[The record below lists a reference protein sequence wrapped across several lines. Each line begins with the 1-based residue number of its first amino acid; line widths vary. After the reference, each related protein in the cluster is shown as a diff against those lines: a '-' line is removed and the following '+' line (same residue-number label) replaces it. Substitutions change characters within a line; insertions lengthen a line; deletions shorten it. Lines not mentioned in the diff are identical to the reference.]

1 MKIRQIPRLIYSKS
15 HDWKHIVNSQTPLVI
30 EGLAKDWPALAN
42 DERRWSNLELLNNR
56 ISADRFVRVEVGKSY
71 MDPNVVV
78 SEVSMREYLSLLK
91 SSEDHTKSPFYLAQY
106 ELKNI
111 PEMYED
117 VIIPE
122 FCSTAKGDLYH
133 VNLWFGSPLGNVS
146 PCHYDPFNN
155 ILVQVIGKKIVEII
169 HPSYSKYLY
178 PALGTIQKN
187 TSRVDFENPNL
198 QKFPLFSEVERHVT
212 ELQPGDGVF
221 IPYKWWHYCKSS
233 ELSCSVNFWWL

>member
-30 EGLAKDWPALAN
+30 EGLAKDWPALA
-42 DERRWSNLELLNNR
+42 DDARRWSNLELLNNR

-155 ILVQVIGKKIVEII
+155 ILVQVIGRKTVEII

-198 QKFPLFSEVERHVT
+198 QKFPLFNEVERHVT